1 MLELVPLL
9 LVPAGQAVHEFFVL
23 FAAASITVT
32 TCIPASQPNVQDAE
46 VPVHAPSIIP
56 VPALQGWHSVAPTS
70 LYQPSGH
77 FMQFAG
83 HGCGIDD
90 VVFGGVYVSSTEP
103 DRNVHT
109 LHLPHWVGLMFS
121 VPGPHGL
128 HGIPLLLDRRLMSYT
143 NPFGQSMHGSAIPM

>member
-1 MLELVPLL
+1 MNSLSCLKLHHYRL
-9 LVPAGQAVHEFFVL
+9 YYMH
-23 FAAASITVT
+23 SWITAKCT
-32 TCIPASQPNVQDAE
+32 GRD
-46 VPVHAPSIIP
+46 PVHAPSSIP
-56 VPALQGWHSVAPTS
+56 VPALQGWHSVSPTS

-109 LHLPHWVGLMFS
+109 LHLPHWVGPMFS
-121 VPGPHGL
+121 VPDHMVCMVFLCCWIEGL
-128 HGIPLLLDRRLMSYT
+128 CRTQIHLGNQCMGRLYQCRT
-143 NPFGQSMHGSAIPM
+143 MH